1 MTFNPS
7 AAPDIPLPHR
17 IDTDVV
23 VLPREVEEDGSGLY
37 DDSVL
42 TLAKAL
48 REEGASADYQHDREH
63 RNWIGERSATAIVLT
78 VVLGVAS
85 NAGWHALRRLFSKV
99 HAADHVR
106 GKVAR
111 CILHADEIS
120 WEWYEFEGTGEEVAR
135 ALAQIAP
142 APERDKLES

>member
-1 MTFNPS
+1 MSFKAS
-7 AAPDIPLPHR
+7 SAPDIPLPDR
-17 IDTDVV
+17 VDTDVV
-23 VLPREVEEDGSGLY
+23 VMPREVDEGGIGFY

-48 REEGASADYQHDREH
+48 RAEGASADYQHNREH
-63 RNWIGERSATAIVLT
+63 RNWIGQRSATAIVLT

-85 NAGWHALRRLFSKV
+85 NAGWHALRRLFSKA

-111 CILHADEIS
+111 CTQRADEIR
-120 WEWYEFEGTGEEVAR
+120 WEWYEFDGTGEEVAR
-135 ALAQIAP
+135 ALERIGP
-142 APERDKLES
+142 PPDPEQLES